1 MYLDLKTVFKCET
14 FRNMALDTDLDV
26 NCNFCI
32 GIDFLVSCL
41 TLNKQNNVS
50 EVQLFFPLVVLTAS
64 SGERA

>member
-14 FRNMALDTDLDV
+14 FRNMALDTDLDA

-50 EVQLFFPLVVLTAS
+50 EV
-64 SGERA
+64 